1 MYNEVGGIGDP
12 ANHVE
17 YYSNKWYYDSDRS
30 QGNQT
35 C

>member
-1 MYNEVGGIGDP
+1 MYNEVLEGGIGDP

-30 QGNQT
+30 HR
-35 C
+35 